1 MHEEKKWKIL
11 IKVAQE
17 CSGKCITK
25 KVLDQLLVDLLIFVN
40 KISVI
45 FTIQVYQ
52 IILLKK
58 VY

>member
-11 IKVAQE
+11 IEVAQE